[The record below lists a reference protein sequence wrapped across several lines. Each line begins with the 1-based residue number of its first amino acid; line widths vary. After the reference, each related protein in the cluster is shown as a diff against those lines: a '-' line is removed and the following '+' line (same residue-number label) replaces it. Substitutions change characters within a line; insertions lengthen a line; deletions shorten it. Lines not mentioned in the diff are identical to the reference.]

1 MVPRERRSPPRCRI
15 YPGAGYSHDG
25 RTAQQ
30 KGGGGLNTQYVKDTT
45 EKVSAN
51 LSSLQCLLSAVDDKI
66 RFYLL
71 DGQTYGPYSEIVHYH
86 AKELQGLLA
95 IMEGILSDA
104 DRDLDTVIH
113 ALSDALKRE
122 AAA

>member
-1 MVPRERRSPPRCRI
+1 MSKTQRKRSPPTCQ
-15 YPGAGYSHDG
+15 ASN
-25 RTAQQ
+25 AW
-30 KGGGGLNTQYVKDTT
+30 
-45 EKVSAN
+45 
-51 LSSLQCLLSAVDDKI
+51 LSAVDDKV

-95 IMEGILSDA
+95 IMEGILANA
-104 DRDLDTVIH
+104 DMDLDTVIH
-113 ALSDALKRE
+113 SLSDALKRE

>member
-1 MVPRERRSPPRCRI
+1 M
-15 YPGAGYSHDG
+15 
-25 RTAQQ
+25 
-30 KGGGGLNTQYVKDTT
+30 NTQYVKDTA

-51 LSSLQCLLSAVDDKI
+51 LSSLQCLLSAVDDKV

-86 AKELQGLLA
+86 AKEMQGLLA
-95 IMEGILSDA
+95 IMEEIIAGAEL
-104 DRDLDTVIH
+104 DLDAVIH